1 MSAPYCATNQ
11 AIMAQAALL
20 AAWGLPLPEN
30 VLHQIVGELQG
41 HIWYPPQEDL
51 TLSDD
56 EEGEIELVPNQSPGP
71 IDSDDDMPVAE
82 AWRRKL
88 AAPVQPPARKRARR
102 TVVYSDPES
111 DSESDASDLEDLITL
126 ALSQPEAAARD
137 SLVAGAVR
145 SWAPA
150 ERANLSNAMS
160 DALSARGASI
170 QKDAQAAH
178 ERGED
183 VSVAAAQ
190 LQSIVSMAVQVKVLV
205 RDLNSADPG
214 TQT

>member
-30 VLHQIVGELQG
+30 VLHQIVDELQG

-102 TVVYSDPES
+102 AVVYSDPES
-111 DSESDASDLEDLITL
+111 DSESDASDLEDLITYEHPIYSSNDREWACDCRVCKRGGL
-126 ALSQPEAAARD
+126 CDGYYEYEYELELSQ
-137 SLVAGAVR
+137 
-145 SWAPA
+145 
-150 ERANLSNAMS
+150 
-160 DALSARGASI
+160 
-170 QKDAQAAH
+170 
-178 ERGED
+178 
-183 VSVAAAQ
+183 
-190 LQSIVSMAVQVKVLV
+190 
-205 RDLNSADPG
+205 
-214 TQT
+214 